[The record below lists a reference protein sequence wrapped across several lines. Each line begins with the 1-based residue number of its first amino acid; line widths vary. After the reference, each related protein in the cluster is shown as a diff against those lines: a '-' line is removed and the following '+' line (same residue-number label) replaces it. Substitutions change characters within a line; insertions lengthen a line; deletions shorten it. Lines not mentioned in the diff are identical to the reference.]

1 MCASPGTWSSVHAR
15 KCRLHSPFS
24 CIDHRVTRNVKIE
37 RKERPLESHWVCWL
51 CVLSC
56 CSCVRLRTR
65 EWVAMPSSRPPWL
78 PSVNF
83 PHLPPVLIHMQTSF
97 SCKFDCTVDA
107 IWGPSPF
114 PSIISLEMFKESLIS
129 LCDKECQ

>member
-1 MCASPGTWSSVHAR
+1 MYASPGTRSSVHAR
-15 KCRLHSPFS
+15 KCQLHSPFS

-37 RKERPLESHWVCWL
+37 RKERPLESHWLCWL
-51 CVLSC
+51 CMLSC